1 MACISPLFGKR
12 TCGDIDHKNYE
23 AINVLKEHCN
33 KSFVKCKHCHCCP
46 VITTHNQDCC
56 QCAHIQSS
64 VMHAS
69 RVCAYLSEWKQLAQ
83 SLHHSTCQKIKQMC
97 TAQNMNSFVAN
108 FEMNYVVDIVDV
120 LKFNFA
126 PYKKICLHRK
136 SVNNIANCDIQT
148 CTRIKSSVYYS
159 RIQNGTWIKHW
170 VHPNVLLSHAQ
181 HMHALSENI
190 HKFLKL

>member
-1 MACISPLFGKR
+1 MPKDQ
-12 TCGDIDHKNYE
+12 TNVHK
-23 AINVLKEHCN
+23 
-33 KSFVKCKHCHCCP
+33 
-46 VITTHNQDCC
+46 
-56 QCAHIQSS
+56 
-64 VMHAS
+64 
-69 RVCAYLSEWKQLAQ
+69 
-83 SLHHSTCQKIKQMC
+83 
-97 TAQNMNSFVAN
+97 QNMNSFVAN

-190 HKFLKL
+190 HKFLKLWNNHVIMFYLNIKQSASFVSTAISNLIWFWLNS